1 MNTTENDSPKENAL
15 HVYRVSERKTTRR
28 LVPDHLQLS
37 GQESDPVFTDTE
49 TSEISLI
56 RHTSTAGSTVLTSS
70 AALSS
75 GELRTYK

>member
-1 MNTTENDSPKENAL
+1 MNTTEYDSPKEDAL
-15 HVYRVSERKTTRR
+15 HVYRVSERKTTRSQ
-28 LVPDHLQLS
+28 VPDHLQLS
-37 GQESDPVFTDTE
+37 RQESDPVFTDTE

-56 RHTSTAGSTVLTSS
+56 RHTSTGSTVLTYS

>member
-1 MNTTENDSPKENAL
+1 MNTTENDSPKEDAL
-15 HVYRVSERKTTRR
+15 HVYRVSERKTTRS

-56 RHTSTAGSTVLTSS
+56 RHTNTGSTILTSS
-70 AALSS
+70 AALSL